1 MRKLFLVTISLLITV
16 SSFAQKNKKERR
28 EENRKRINALIKQE
42 EEGVITFEKST
53 VFGAK
58 FINDG
63 YGVFFELGRAKSIK
77 KGMLFQ
83 LEISERKHRKEEK
96 QSNLFNFSTPFI
108 FGKQNFFYPVKLGI
122 QQEILFGNKSNKN
135 GVSITYNY
143 GGGISAGLL
152 RPYYVQLSASGKY
165 VKFES
170 ADSTQFLDPSVISGG
185 PGFSK
190 GWSDIKVTPG
200 LYAKTAMRFDYG
212 SYNEIVSAIEIGI
225 SADYYSKKV
234 PLVVHEKSKQ
244 FFLQD
249 MLLLYSDEGNNLF
262 TVFYFTHPCPR

>member
-1 MRKLFLVTISLLITV
+1 MQKLFLVTISVLIAV

-28 EENRKRINALIKQE
+28 EENKRRINALIKQE

-83 LEISERKHRKEEK
+83 LELSERKHPKEEK

-152 RPYYVQLSASGKY
+152 RPYYVQLSASGNY
-165 VKFES
+165 VKYES
-170 ADSTQFLDPSVISGG
+170 PDSTQFLDPSVISGG

-212 SYNEIVSAIEIGI
+212 SYNEIVSALEVGI
-225 SADYYSKKV
+225 TGEYYTKAIPIILRSEPKK
-234 PLVVHEKSKQ
+234 
-244 FFLQD
+244 FFLSG
-249 MLLLYSDEGNNLF
+249 YVAIIFG
-262 TVFYFTHPCPR
+262 RRR